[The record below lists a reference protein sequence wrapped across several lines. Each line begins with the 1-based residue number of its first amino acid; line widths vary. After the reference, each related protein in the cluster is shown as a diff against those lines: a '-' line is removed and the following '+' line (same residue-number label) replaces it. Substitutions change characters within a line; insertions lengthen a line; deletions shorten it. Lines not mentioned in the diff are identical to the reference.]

1 MLPSVSGTGLGPVPQ
16 VDRVAPAERGGDPRR
31 EAFQRTL
38 STMLGA
44 EVRAAVLSRL
54 QDGSFLVRVAD
65 TQVRM
70 QLPPGVR
77 VGAELP
83 MTVLA
88 AFPQP
93 TFRIGE
99 AALPATPAMTAAWS
113 GGADVVAHTEAL
125 PGKAPL
131 VPAALLSQL
140 PHDPEAASL
149 SPAARLLTDVISTA
163 NSRPG
168 SAALTATAPLVNGP
182 VADPVQL
189 AGQLQGAISQSGL
202 FYESHV
208 AQWAEGK
215 RGMAELSTEPQML
228 QRPGSPV
235 SDPATAQF
243 VNLQLATHEQAHVA
257 WHGQLGAGQPLEWQI
272 NKDAPDAQQQDGTPA
287 EPGWRSGLRLRF
299 ALLGEVEA
307 NVTLRG
313 AQLHIE
319 LRAGSEAAGALL
331 RGHAAQL
338 GAALEAA
345 GTPLTSLRIGSQG
358 EASDD

>member
-1 MLPSVSGTGLGPVPQ
+1 MLPPMSGAGLGPVPQ
-16 VDRVAPAERGGDPRR
+16 VDRVGPAERGGDPRQQ
-31 EAFQRTL
+31 AFQRTL
-38 STMLGA
+38 ATMLGS

-70 QLPPGVR
+70 LLPPGVR

-93 TFRIGE
+93 TLRIGE
-99 AALPATPAMTAAWS
+99 AALPAVMAAWS
-113 GGADVVAHTEAL
+113 GGAEVVAQAEAL
-125 PGKAPL
+125 PGKAPPA
-131 VPAALLSQL
+131 PAALLSPL
-140 PHDPEAASL
+140 PHDPEAASI
-149 SPAARLLTDVISTA
+149 SPAARLLADVISTA

-168 SAALTATAPLVNGP
+168 TAALTAAAPLVGGP

-189 AGQLQGAISQSGL
+189 AGRLQGAISQSGL

-215 RGMAELSTEPQML
+215 RGLAELSTEPQML

-243 VNLQLATHEQAHVA
+243 VNLQLTTHEQAHIA
-257 WHGQLGAGQPLEWQI
+257 WNGQLGAGQPLEWQI
-272 NKDAPDAQQQDGTPA
+272 NKDAPDTQHDDGAAA

-319 LRAGSEAAGALL
+319 LRAGSESAGALL

-345 GTPLTSLRIGSQG
+345 GTPLASLRIGSQEDAG
-358 EASDD
+358 DD

>member
-1 MLPSVSGTGLGPVPQ
+1 MLPRINSNGVAPVPP
-16 VDRVAPAERGGDPRR
+16 VDPVARGERIGEPRQ

-38 STMLGA
+38 ATMLGS

-54 QDGSFLVRVAD
+54 PDGSFLVRVAD

-70 QLPPGVR
+70 LLPPGAR
-77 VGAELP
+77 AGAELP

-93 TFRIGE
+93 TFKIGGE
-99 AALPATPAMTAAWS
+99 AVPAAMAAWS
-113 GGADVVAHTEAL
+113 GTASVVAQAAAL
-125 PGKAPL
+125 PGKAPAL
-131 VPAALLSQL
+131 PAALLGA
-140 PHDPEAASL
+140 PAPDTADASL
-149 SPAARLLTDVISTA
+149 SLAARLLADVINTA

-168 SAALTATAPLVNGP
+168 AMTLTAAAPLVSGA
-182 VADPVQL
+182 VADPAQL
-189 AGQLQGAISQSGL
+189 AGKLHGAISQSGL

-215 RGMAELSTEPQML
+215 RGLAELNAEPQML

-257 WHGQLGAGQPLEWQI
+257 WHGQLGAGQALEWQI
-272 NKDAPDAQQQDGTPA
+272 DKDAPSPGHDDGAEA

-299 ALLGEVEA
+299 ALLGEIEA
-307 NVTLRG
+307 SVTLHG
-313 AQLHIE
+313 DQVHID
-319 LRAGSEAAGALL
+319 LRAASEDASALL
-331 RGHAAQL
+331 RGHADRL

-345 GTPLTSLRIGSQG
+345 GTPLSSLRIGSQP
-358 EASDD
+358 AAADD

>member
-1 MLPSVSGTGLGPVPQ
+1 MLPRINSNGVAPVPN
-16 VDRVAPAERGGDPRR
+16 VDPVLRTERIGEPRQ

-38 STMLGA
+38 ATMLGS
-44 EVRAAVLSRL
+44 EVRAAVLARL

-93 TFRIGE
+93 TFRVGE
-99 AALPATPAMTAAWS
+99 AALPAVMAAF
-113 GGADVVAHTEAL
+113 GGSADVVGQAEAL
-125 PGKAPL
+125 PGKAPPL
-131 VPAALLSQL
+131 PTALLSQL
-140 PHDPEAASL
+140 PHDPEAATL
-149 SPAARLLTDVISTA
+149 SPAARLLADVISTA
-163 NSRPG
+163 HSRPG
-168 SAALTATAPLVNGP
+168 TAALSAAAPLVSGK

-215 RGMAELSTEPQML
+215 RGLAELRTEPQML

-243 VNLQLATHEQAHVA
+243 VNLQLATHEQAHIA
-257 WHGQLGAGQPLEWQI
+257 WHGQLGAGQALEWQI
-272 NKDAPDAQQQDGTPA
+272 NKDAPDARHEDGAAA

-313 AQLHIE
+313 EQLHIE

-331 RGHAAQL
+331 RGHAPQL

-345 GTPLTSLRIGSQG
+345 GTPLASLRIGSQDG
-358 EASDD
+358 AGDD

>member
-1 MLPSVSGTGLGPVPQ
+1 MLPRINSTGVAPVPH
-16 VDRVAPAERGGDPRR
+16 VDPVLRTERIGEPRQ

-38 STMLGA
+38 ATMLGS

-99 AALPATPAMTAAWS
+99 TVLPAVMAASS
-113 GGADVVAHTEAL
+113 GSAELVGQAEAL

-131 VPAALLSQL
+131 APPALLSQL
-140 PHDPEAASL
+140 PHDPEAASF
-149 SPAARLLTDVISTA
+149 SPAARLLADVISTA

-168 SAALTATAPLVNGP
+168 SAALSATTPLVTGA

-189 AGQLQGAISQSGL
+189 AGQLQGAISRSGL

-215 RGMAELSTEPQML
+215 RGLAELSTEPQML

-243 VNLQLATHEQAHVA
+243 VNLQLATHEQAYIA

-272 NKDAPDAQQQDGTPA
+272 NKDAPQTHHEDGEAA

-313 AQLHIE
+313 EQLHIE
-319 LRAGSEAAGALL
+319 LRAGSEATSTLL

-345 GTPLTSLRIGSQG
+345 GTPLSSLRIGNQG
-358 EASDD
+358 EAGDD